1 MSVAKVI
8 EILAESEISWE
19 EAAKEAVKEV
29 SKTIKHIQSL
39 YIESLQAVVKDNQI
53 VKYRVNAKVTFIV
66 D

>member
-8 EILAESEISWE
+8 EVLAESEISWE
-19 EAAKEAVKEV
+19 EATKDAVKEV
-29 SKTIKHIQSL
+29 SKTIKHIQSV
-39 YIESLQAVVKDNQI
+39 YIESFQAVVKNDQI